1 MTHDSEKLIPLDWN
15 QFPLDRSWKEV
26 VVKFDVT
33 VTTKSLSLNFIPDD
47 QGYRHELIMK
57 LHKDGLSDRE
67 ISEYLNDC
75 NILTPTGLEYYPK
88 LIWETRK
95 KLNNREKRRKDYDV
109 QMGRMSFYLK
119 K

>member
-33 VTTKSLSLNFIPDD
+33 VTTKSLSLNLIPDD
-47 QGYRHELIMK
+47 QGNRHELIMK

-95 KLNNREKRRKDYDV
+95 KLKNREKRRKDYDV